1 MAGDGGKQQET
12 AGNSK
17 KQRKQQGNGEMSK
30 MVASSIGRPRKVIS
44 KRSKDLNVQYKNKI
58 LNKLFLFYSSYIINC
73 TKNVHLGHFI

>member
-30 MVASSIGRPRKVIS
+30 WWLLALG
-44 KRSKDLNVQYKNKI
+44 DLVKSYLKEVKI
-58 LNKLFLFYSSYIINC
+58 
-73 TKNVHLGHFI
+73 